1 MLGQR
6 LMILKGLQYGRPHNN
21 FDVSAVMNPGF
32 LHWSRGERG
41 GLEAALSG
49 TRTGVIHSFISIPMH
64 LIFQEE
70 GKRRAAVNWVDF

>member
-41 GLEAALSG
+41 GVGSCTFRDKNRRNPQLHKYSHASYLPGRREKAGSG
-49 TRTGVIHSFISIPMH
+49 QLG
-64 LIFQEE
+64 
-70 GKRRAAVNWVDF
+70 